1 MTTKIFLLRLILIIA
16 WVSLFYFGKAA
27 VIDVYVYNT
36 EFSINPP
43 GGPIANAVITQ
54 GDSIRWV
61 WIQGGHTTTAV
72 AGSPEQWN
80 QPINSSNPE
89 FIRQFNNTGVF
100 WYYCIPHGSDDGDGT
115 ASGMSGTI
123 TVLAAGSGACC
134 LPDGSCITTTE
145 GSCIA
150 QNGFF
155 SGGGSSCDTT
165 YCDITIELDATK
177 DNVLYESA
185 TGSLSNALGQQLN
198 TGNNSAG
205 KRRSVIAFSIP
216 TLPAGAEV
224 QDVQLKLFC
233 NSASGGAF
241 PVTLQKLLQDWGEGT
256 SQANNNNQEN
266 NGVAATTGDAT
277 WIHTF
282 YNTNNWTT
290 AGGDFSSTISAS
302 TDVGAQNAFYTW
314 SSAQMNADV
323 SGWMNDPATNFGWIL
338 RGDEATTN
346 NSKRFSSRQNA
357 TVANQPKLLIH
368 YVMPPRGACCLS
380 NGECEDLTNN
390 QCTAAGGDYQGDGT
404 TCEEASCSIQLTP
417 YLDPLPLP
425 GVATPVSGNSG
436 GAAHYRMLI
445 TEQFQQLHN
454 ELPPTRVWGYNGSYP
469 GPTIEAFRDSLV
481 TVQWVNDLRVQET
494 GQLRTTHVLNI
505 DTCLHGPDMTGNV
518 PVAVVHLHGGKVP
531 THSDGFPEN
540 VFAPGDS
547 STVYQYP
554 NIQPASTIW
563 YHDHALG
570 ITRLNVMMGMAGFY
584 LIRDSNELSLDL
596 PSGEYEIPLAI
607 QDRSFNPDGSFHYHE
622 HFEDHFF
629 GDVILVNGKV
639 WPYLNVKKGKYRFR
653 VLNGS
658 NSRAYTLS
666 LSNGASLTQI
676 GSDLGLLETPVTLD
690 SLTLLPGERY
700 DIIIDFSSYATGTE
714 IIFNNSAPAPFPGFE
729 GVGVIPNVMKFIV
742 QNATG
747 HTLPIPSSLAE
758 IEELLPA
765 NAEQTRLFELA
776 TMASPPCGEHSTSIW
791 SINGLL
797 WHDITEYPVFGT
809 TEIWTWHNQSGISH
823 PMHMHLVS
831 FQILD
836 RQAINEVTGEP
847 EGPILQPLESEK
859 GLKDTAHSP
868 PGFRTRVIAR
878 FDGFTGTYPYHCHI
892 LEHEDHE
899 MMRQFEVRPCIL
911 VTNTVDGGP
920 GSLRYAIDCAQSG
933 DTIRFL
939 SAVTGDTIQLDS
951 SIVIDKDLVIEN
963 NNVGIVTVSAQN
975 ISQLITINANT
986 EVTLKNINFISGNGT
1001 SGRAFINYGNLTL
1014 DGISI
1019 YENQSMPPTGNIIL
1033 NNGLLSIRDNCN
1045 IMK

>member
-1 MTTKIFLLRLILIIA
+1 MVT
-16 WVSLFYFGKAA
+16 
-27 VIDVYVYNT
+27 VYVYNT

-43 GGPIANAVITQ
+43 GGPIVNAVITQ
-54 GDSIRWV
+54 GDSIRWL

-100 WYYCIPHGSDDGDGT
+100 WYYCEPHGSDNGNGT

-123 TVLAAGSGACC
+123 TVLPAGSGACC
-134 LPDGSCITTTE
+134 LPDGSCITTTQ
-145 GSCIA
+145 GSCTA

-155 SGGGSSCDTT
+155 SGVGSSCDTT
-165 YCDITIELDATK
+165 YCDVTLELNAVK
-177 DNVLYESA
+177 DNILYESA
-185 TGSLSNALGQQLN
+185 TGSLSNALGQQLY
-198 TGNNSAG
+198 TGNNNNG
-205 KRRSVIAFSIP
+205 KRRSVLVFSIP
-216 TLPAGAEV
+216 ALPSGAEL

-233 NSASGGAF
+233 NSSSGTF
-241 PVTLQKLLQDWGEGT
+241 PITLQKLLQDWGEGT
-256 SQANNNNQEN
+256 SQANNNNQEK
-266 NGVAATTGDAT
+266 NGVPATPGDAT

-282 YNTNNWTT
+282 YDTNNWTT
-290 AGGDFSSTISAS
+290 AGGEYSSTISAS
-302 TDVGAQNAFYTW
+302 TDVGTQNAFYTW
-314 SSAQMNADV
+314 SSTQMNADV
-323 SGWMNDPATNFGWIL
+323 SGWMNAPGTNFGWIM

-346 NSKRFSSRQNA
+346 NSKGFASRQHA
-357 TVANQPKLLIH
+357 TVSNRPKLLIH
-368 YVMPPRGACCLS
+368 YVMPPLGACCLP
-380 NGECEDLTNN
+380 NGECEDLTAT
-390 QCTAAGGDYQGDGT
+390 QCTGAGGDYQGDGT
-404 TCEEASCSIQLTP
+404 TCAETSCSIQLTP
-417 YLDPLPLP
+417 FLDPLPIP

-436 GAAHYRMLI
+436 GAAHYRMLM

-494 GQLRTTHVLNI
+494 GLLRTSHVLSI
-505 DTCLHGPDMTGNV
+505 DTCLHGPDMTGDM

-531 THSDGFPEN
+531 VHSDGYPEN

-547 STVYQYP
+547 SAVYQYP

-607 QDRSFNPDGSFHYHE
+607 QDRSFNPDGSLAYHE

-666 LSNGASLTQI
+666 LSNGASFTQI

-700 DIIIDFSSYATGTE
+700 DIIIDFSSYASGTE
-714 IIFNNSAPAPFPGFE
+714 IIFTNSAPAPFPGFE

-747 HTLPIPSSLAE
+747 HTLPIPSTLAE

-765 NAEQTRLFELA
+765 NAEQTRLFELM
-776 TMASPPCGEHSTSIW
+776 TMASPPCGEQGMNIW

-823 PMHMHLVS
+823 PMHIHLVS

-836 RQAINEVTGEP
+836 RQAINEVTGLP
-847 EGPILQPLESEK
+847 EGPIIQPSPSEK
-859 GLKDTAHSP
+859 GWKDTAHSP

-899 MMRQFEVRPCIL
+899 MMRQFEVSPCIL
-911 VTNTVDGGP
+911 VTNTVDGDP
-920 GSLRYAIDCAQSG
+920 GSLRYAIECAQPG

-939 SAVTGDTIQLDS
+939 PSMTGDTIQLDS
-951 SIVIDKDLVIEN
+951 SIIIDKDLVIEN
-963 NNVGIVTVSAQN
+963 THAGIVTVSAQN
-975 ISQLITINANT
+975 ISQLFTITVNS
-986 EVTLKNINFISGNGT
+986 EVTLKNINFLSGNGA
-1001 SGRAFINYGNLTL
+1001 SGRAFINNGNLTL

-1019 YENQSMPPTGNIIL
+1019 FEHPSMPPTGNVIL
-1033 NNGLLSIRDNCN
+1033 NNGFLSIRDNCN
-1045 IMK
+1045 IMN